1 MKSLKEFVNEQ
12 MQLEAAEES
21 KNFTFDFTDIENGE
35 ETVKSLEEKENVS
48 IEDQKVT
55 VTIKKDVNIDT
66 VQDIL
71 QQAIQVARKSQKSVN
86 DETYAQKTA
95 KLEKTLGEMN
105 EFIDKVNN
113 PEDDK
118 QDDDKKGEEE

>member
-1 MKSLKEFVNEQ
+1 MPKAYKLPFRNRRKLQ
-12 MQLEAAEES
+12 Q
-21 KNFTFDFTDIENGE
+21 I
-35 ETVKSLEEKENVS
+35 
-48 IEDQKVT
+48 IRQRQKLL
-55 VTIKKDVNIDT
+55 
-66 VQDIL
+66 L
-71 QQAIQVARKSQKSVN
+71 QQAIQIARKSQKSVN

-118 QDDDKKGEEE
+118 QDNGKKGEEE